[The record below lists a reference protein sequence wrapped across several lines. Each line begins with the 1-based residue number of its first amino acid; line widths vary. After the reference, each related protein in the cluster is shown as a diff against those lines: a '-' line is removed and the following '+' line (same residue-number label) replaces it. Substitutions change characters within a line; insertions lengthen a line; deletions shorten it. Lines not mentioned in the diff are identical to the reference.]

1 MDMVNQ
7 ICKQKLLEKFLFRV
21 YTVGI
26 FINRE
31 VIAY

>member
-7 ICKQKLLEKFLFRV
+7 ICKQKLLEKFLFQV
-21 YTVGI
+21 YTVDI